1 MKLHRTMTV
10 SMRLSLGFGLLIG
23 LLAVVAVTSLV
34 RLQAS
39 SKGVNDLALARLPK
53 LAASTTWVESLQQSA
68 RLMRDTLILDDEKQI
83 KEAIEIISKGRQ
95 QRNDL
100 GAELGKLISTEK
112 EKELLTN
119 IVNVHA
125 EYAPNEDK
133 YLKSASSGDLS
144 TAKDVMLD
152 KVRPAQIKYIS
163 AINEFRNLQSTLSG
177 EEAKDIVGSNK
188 ASGTLILT
196 LALVALLSGLIAAFL
211 IIRALIR
218 QLGGE
223 PTYAAEVVQQIADGN
238 LANEVIVRQND
249 TASLL
254 AAMKRMQDNLRGTVL
269 QIKSTAETISN
280 ASSEISQGNNDLNG
294 RTAQQ
299 ASALEQTSASMEQL
313 GATIRQNADNA
324 KQANQLALGASEV
337 AVKGGTVV
345 SEVVDTMKSINE
357 SSKKITDI
365 ISVIDGIA
373 FQTNILALNA
383 AVEAARAGEQGRGFA
398 VVASEVRNL
407 AQRSASAAKE
417 IKGLI
422 AASVQRVEQGT
433 ALVDQAGTTMHEI
446 VDAIAQVTNIMAE
459 IDIASDQQSS
469 GVRQVTEAVVH
480 MDNATQQNATLVEES
495 AAAAESLKAQA
506 QQLVQAVALFKLG
519 HGATLARLR

>member
-299 ASALEQTSASMEQL
+299 ASALEQTSA
-313 GATIRQNADNA
+313 
-324 KQANQLALGASEV
+324 
-337 AVKGGTVV
+337 
-345 SEVVDTMKSINE
+345 
-357 SSKKITDI
+357 
-365 ISVIDGIA
+365 
-373 FQTNILALNA
+373 
-383 AVEAARAGEQGRGFA
+383 
-398 VVASEVRNL
+398 
-407 AQRSASAAKE
+407 ASAPSPKKCFSICVARYLRAR
-417 IKGLI
+417 G
-422 AASVQRVEQGT
+422 RPG
-433 ALVDQAGTTMHEI
+433 
-446 VDAIAQVTNIMAE
+446 
-459 IDIASDQQSS
+459 S
-469 GVRQVTEAVVH
+469 GGFR
-480 MDNATQQNATLVEES
+480 
-495 AAAAESLKAQA
+495 
-506 QQLVQAVALFKLG
+506 
-519 HGATLARLR
+519 